1 MTEDEQ
7 YIQRCIDLAY
17 QGQGKVAPNPMVGC
31 VIVKD
36 GVIIGEGY
44 HEIYGGPHAE
54 INAIRNVGNDAAIQ
68 GSTIY
73 VSLEPCT
80 HFGKTPPCTL
90 AILALKPRRVVIG
103 SRDTNTSVA
112 GKGIDRLKR
121 EGIEVVEGILEDECR
136 TLNKRFF
143 TFHEKRRPYVILKW
157 AQTQDGF
164 LDRNREED
172 EVGIH
177 WISSPET
184 KVLVHKWRS
193 EEQGILVGRNTILN
207 DNPSLTVR
215 EFSGSNP
222 TRIVIDSN
230 LKLSKDVGVFSNE
243 APTLVFNRVKNA
255 IEGQTEWIKIAETST
270 KFILE
275 ELYKRNILSV
285 LVEGGSRT
293 LQYFIIDNVWDEAR
307 VIVSSTQFKEGM
319 RAPVLTKTPIRS
331 HPFGPTDTIY
341 YYQRK

>member
-44 HEIYGGPHAE
+44 HEIFGGPHAE
-54 INAIRNVGNDAAIQ
+54 INAIRNVGDDSAIQ
-68 GSTIY
+68 GSTVY

-103 SRDTNTSVA
+103 SRDTNPSVA

-121 EGIEVVEGILEDECR
+121 EGIEVVEGVLEDECR
-136 TLNKRFF
+136 ALNKRFF

-215 EFSGSNP
+215 EFSGTNP

-255 IEGQTEWIKIAETST
+255 VEGQTEWIKIAET
-270 KFILE
+270 
-275 ELYKRNILSV
+275 
-285 LVEGGSRT
+285 
-293 LQYFIIDNVWDEAR
+293 
-307 VIVSSTQFKEGM
+307 
-319 RAPVLTKTPIRS
+319 
-331 HPFGPTDTIY
+331 
-341 YYQRK
+341 

>member
-1 MTEDEQ
+1 VNEDEK

-17 QGQGKVAPNPMVGC
+17 LGQGKVAPNPMVGC

-36 GVIIGEGY
+36 GIIIGEGY
-44 HEIYGGPHAE
+44 HENFGGSHAE

-68 GSTIY
+68 GATIF

-90 AILALKPRRVVIG
+90 AILALKPKRLVIG
-103 SRDTNTSVA
+103 SRDTNPSVA

-121 EGIEVVEGILEDECR
+121 EGIEVVEGILEEECR
-136 TLNKRFF
+136 ALNKRFF

-157 AQTQDGF
+157 AQTKDGF
-164 LDRNREED
+164 LDRNREDD

-255 IEGQTEWIKIAETST
+255 QEGSTEWIKISETST
-270 KFILE
+270 KLILE

-307 VIVSSTQFKEGM
+307 VIVSDTLFKEGM
-319 RAPVLTKTPIRS
+319 RAPVLTKTPMRS

>member
-1 MTEDEQ
+1 MTEDEK
-7 YIQRCIDLAY
+7 YIKRCIDLAY
-17 QGQGKVAPNPMVGC
+17 LGQGRVSPNPLVGC

-36 GVIIGEGY
+36 GVILGEGY
-44 HEIYGGPHAE
+44 HEFHGGPHAE
-54 INAIRNVGNDAAIQ
+54 INAIHNVSDETLIE

-80 HFGKTPPCTL
+80 HLGKTPPCTL
-90 AILALKPRRVVIG
+90 AILRLKPARVVIG
-103 SRDTNTSVA
+103 STDTNPSVA
-112 GKGIDRLKR
+112 GKGIDR
-121 EGIEVVEGILEDECR
+121 
-136 TLNKRFF
+136 RFF
-143 TFHEKRRPYVILKW
+143 TFHEKRRPYVVLKW

-164 LDRNREED
+164 LDRNRED
-172 EVGIH
+172 NEVGIH

-230 LKLSKDVGVFSNE
+230 LKLSKDVGVFSDE
-243 APTLVFNRVKNA
+243 APTLVFNRVKNGL
-255 IEGQTEWIKIAETST
+255 EGTTEWIKIQETST
-270 KFILE
+270 KYILE
-275 ELYKRNILSV
+275 ELYNRNILSI

-307 VIVSSTQFKEGM
+307 VIVSSALFKEGM

>member
-1 MTEDEQ
+1 
-7 YIQRCIDLAY
+7 L
-17 QGQGKVAPNPMVGC
+17 
-31 VIVKD
+31 
-36 GVIIGEGY
+36 
-44 HEIYGGPHAE
+44 
-54 INAIRNVGNDAAIQ
+54 
-68 GSTIY
+68 S
-73 VSLEPCT
+73 
-80 HFGKTPPCTL
+80 
-90 AILALKPRRVVIG
+90 ILALKPRRVVIG
-103 SRDTNTSVA
+103 SRDTNPSVA

>member
-1 MTEDEQ
+1 
-7 YIQRCIDLAY
+7 
-17 QGQGKVAPNPMVGC
+17 
-31 VIVKD
+31 
-36 GVIIGEGY
+36 
-44 HEIYGGPHAE
+44 
-54 INAIRNVGNDAAIQ
+54 
-68 GSTIY
+68 
-73 VSLEPCT
+73 
-80 HFGKTPPCTL
+80 
-90 AILALKPRRVVIG
+90 
-103 SRDTNTSVA
+103 
-112 GKGIDRLKR
+112 
-121 EGIEVVEGILEDECR
+121 
-136 TLNKRFF
+136 
-143 TFHEKRRPYVILKW
+143 
-157 AQTQDGF
+157 
-164 LDRNREED
+164 
-172 EVGIH
+172 
-177 WISSPET
+177 
-184 KVLVHKWRS
+184 
-193 EEQGILVGRNTILN
+193 VGRNTILN

>member
-1 MTEDEQ
+1 VEQDEK
-7 YIQRCIDLAY
+7 YIKRCIDLAY
-17 QGQGKVAPNPMVGC
+17 LGKGKVAPNPLVGC

-36 GVIIGEGY
+36 GVILGEGY
-44 HEIYGGPHAE
+44 HEYYGGPHAE
-54 INAIRNVGNDAAIQ
+54 INAINNVIDQSLIE

-73 VSLEPCT
+73 ISLEPCA
-80 HFGKTPPCTL
+80 HVGKTPPCTL
-90 AILALKPRRVVIG
+90 AILRLKPTRVVIG
-103 SRDTNTSVA
+103 SKDTNPSVA
-112 GKGIDRLKR
+112 GRGIDRLR
-121 EGIEVVEGILEDECR
+121 QEGIEVVEGILEDECR
-136 TLNKRFF
+136 RLNKRFF
-143 TFHEKRRPYVILKW
+143 TFHEKRRPYVVLKW

-164 LDRNREED
+164 LDRNREEN

-230 LKLSKDVGVFSNE
+230 LKLSNDVGVFSDE
-243 APTLVFNRVKNA
+243 SPTLVFNRIKNE
-255 IEGQTEWIKIAETST
+255 IVGSTEWIKIQETTT

-275 ELYKRNILSV
+275 ELYKRNIISI

-307 VIVSSTQFKEGM
+307 VIVSSVLFKEGM
-319 RAPVLTKTPIRS
+319 RAPVLTKTPVRS
-331 HPFGPTDTIY
+331 HPFGSTDTIY